1 MTSCAN
7 KQICYHQ
14 GDILV
19 RPEDQLDPG
28 FARAHL
34 ANPNR
39 LWPSKTVAYKF
50 WRTFPQG
57 KIKARGLIFTTP
69 IHFLFNTSL
78 LDLRNRTRRA
88 MDYITN
94 LFPCI
99 TFIPAEVESP
109 NYVTI
114 YPGTYIPYTPYTI
127 YHTYHI
133 PNYFVLY
140 WQYTIYPGATKNIPR
155 QRVRK

>member
-1 MTSCAN
+1 MC
-7 KQICYHQ
+7 ICTCSYTIGKHA
-14 GDILV
+14 
-19 RPEDQLDPG
+19 PG

-39 LWPSKTVAYKF
+39 LWPSRTVAYKF

-57 KIKARGLIFTTP
+57 KITARRFIFPTP
-69 IHFLFNTSL
+69 IHFLINTSL
-78 LDLRNRTRRA
+78 LDLRNRTRKA

-114 YPGTYIPYTPYTI
+114 YPGTYSIPYTPYTI
-127 YHTYHI
+127 Y
-133 PNYFVLY
+133 
-140 WQYTIYPGATKNIPR
+140 QGTKKNLLR
-155 QRVRK
+155 YQVRK

>member
-1 MTSCAN
+1 MTLCAN
-7 KQICYHQ
+7 KQIFYHQ

-39 LWPSKTVAYKF
+39 LWPSRTVAYKF

-57 KIKARGLIFTTP
+57 KITARIFIFPTP
-69 IHFLFNTSL
+69 IHFLINTSL
-78 LDLRNRTRRA
+78 LDLRNRTRKA

-114 YPGTYIPYTPYTI
+114 YPGTYIPYTIYTASKR
-127 YHTYHI
+127 
-133 PNYFVLY
+133 VLILRT
-140 WQYTIYPGATKNIPR
+140 WGVPKISLGVP
-155 QRVRK
+155 

>member
-1 MTSCAN
+1 MTLCAN
-7 KQICYHQ
+7 KQIFYHQ

-57 KIKARGLIFTTP
+57 KIKARGFTS

-78 LDLRNRTRRA
+78 LDLRNLTRKA

-114 YPGTYIPYTPYTI
+114 YPGTKKYIFRHQKKSTQAPKKSTQAP
-127 YHTYHI
+127 
-133 PNYFVLY
+133 
-140 WQYTIYPGATKNIPR
+140 K
-155 QRVRK
+155 

>member
-1 MTSCAN
+1 M
-7 KQICYHQ
+7 
-14 GDILV
+14 
-19 RPEDQLDPG
+19 
-28 FARAHL
+28 
-34 ANPNR
+34 
-39 LWPSKTVAYKF
+39 AYKF

-57 KIKARGLIFTTP
+57 RIKTRGFIFPTS

-78 LDLRNRTRRA
+78 LDLRNLTRKA

-127 YHTYHI
+127 Y
-133 PNYFVLY
+133 
-140 WQYTIYPGATKNIPR
+140 QGTKKNLLR
-155 QRVRK
+155 HQVRK

>member
-1 MTSCAN
+1 MRLLLKVAFDIMRKQTN
-7 KQICYHQ
+7 KSSIK

-39 LWPSKTVAYKF
+39 LWPSRTVAYKF

-57 KIKARGLIFTTP
+57 KIEARGFIFTTP

-78 LDLRNRTRRA
+78 LDLRNLTRKA

-99 TFIPAEVESP
+99 TFISAEVESP

-114 YPGTYIPYTPYTI
+114 YPGTRIPYTPY
-127 YHTYHI
+127 
-133 PNYFVLY
+133 NLS
-140 WQYTIYPGATKNIPR
+140 PR
-155 QRVRK
+155 HHVRK